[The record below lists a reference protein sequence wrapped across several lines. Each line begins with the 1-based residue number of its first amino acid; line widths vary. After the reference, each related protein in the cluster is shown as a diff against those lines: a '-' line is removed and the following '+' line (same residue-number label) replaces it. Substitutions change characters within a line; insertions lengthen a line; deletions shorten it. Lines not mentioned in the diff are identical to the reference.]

1 MSPCAACCSAELL
14 LGLSQASPNCF
25 LPVVLLQVHYVSDF
39 FKARP
44 PRQCE
49 EKDPERKPSLPLTL
63 SDPEHNHYSYRG
75 AP

>member
-1 MSPCAACCSAELL
+1 MTWHRHP
-14 LGLSQASPNCF
+14 QTIF
-25 LPVVLLQVHYVSDF
+25 PVVLFQVHYVSDF
-39 FKARP
+39 FKHRP

-63 SDPEHNHYSYRG
+63 SDPDHNHYSYRG

>member
-1 MSPCAACCSAELL
+1 M
-14 LGLSQASPNCF
+14 LGWAPAWPGSGVPKPFFLVDLS
-25 LPVVLLQVHYVSDF
+25 QVHYVSDF
-39 FKARP
+39 FKHRP

-63 SDPEHNHYSYRG
+63 SDPEHNHYNYRG

>member
-1 MSPCAACCSAELL
+1 MSPVQLV
-14 LGLSQASPNCF
+14 LGWAPAWPDRRVPKPSFPF
-25 LPVVLLQVHYVSDF
+25 LFFQVHYVSDF
-39 FKARP
+39 FKHRP

-63 SDPEHNHYSYRG
+63 SDPDHNHYSYRG